1 MIQGKSN
8 AFHLTKGR
16 LRVGSFLCSKKNKKT
31 KNMTCLKSNGI
42 NLIVKSQRE
51 PFKNR
56 NLTIFLK
63 NKKNVTEKCKNRVF
77 PLTVSQFDRLLK
89 GKCGII

>member
-1 MIQGKSN
+1 
-8 AFHLTKGR
+8 
-16 LRVGSFLCSKKNKKT
+16 
-31 KNMTCLKSNGI
+31 MTFLKSNGI
-42 NLIVKSQRE
+42 NLIVKRQRK

-63 NKKNVTEKCKNRVF
+63 NKKNVTEKYKNWDF
-77 PLTVSQFDRLLK
+77 PLTVSQFYRLLK